1 MKKLQLPP
9 RSPQRTRFQTALGGA
24 TCVPTVMEAHF
35 DAYAE
40 APQAPALSRSAME
53 TVPRVTVAPAATNG
67 NRAGGNRA
75 G

>member
-40 APQAPALSRSAME
+40 APQIPALSRAAME
-53 TVPRVTVAPAATNG
+53 SVPRIAVNPPASGSRPLT
-67 NRAGGNRA
+67 R
-75 G
+75 